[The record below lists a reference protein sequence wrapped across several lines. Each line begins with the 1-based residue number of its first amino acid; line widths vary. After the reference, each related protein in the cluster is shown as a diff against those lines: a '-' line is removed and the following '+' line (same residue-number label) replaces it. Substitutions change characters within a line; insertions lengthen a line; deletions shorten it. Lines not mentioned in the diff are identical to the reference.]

1 MSTEGRFSS
10 VPFPRL
16 RVADHDRLD
25 EQARARG
32 HAAGYAEG
40 LRAAAVDD
48 NDRVARRDAEHSAVL
63 RHGEAR
69 VDRAVQLL
77 LNAALALNTRT
88 VPVLREAEDTLVRTA
103 VDLAEAI
110 LGSELSHAGNAAR
123 QALARVLD
131 HADHADHPPIHTV
144 RMHPDDLAVLGE
156 EIGTPAGVDFTA
168 DPLLARGDAIMEF
181 PDGYLDARI
190 STALARV
197 KAALLGEHQ

>member
-10 VPFPRL
+10 VIFPRL

-48 NDRVARRDAEHSAVL
+48 NARVARQDAEHSAVL

-110 LGSELSHAGNAAR
+110 LGSELSHTRNAAR

-131 HADHADHPPIHTV
+131 HADHADHAPIHTV

-156 EIGTPAGVDFTA
+156 ETGTPAGLDFTA

>member
-10 VPFPRL
+10 VTFPRL

-48 NDRVARRDAEHSAVL
+48 NDRVARQDAEYSAVL

-77 LNAALALNTRT
+77 LTAALALNKRT
-88 VPVLREAEDTLVRTA
+88 VPVLREAEDTLVTTA

-110 LGSELSHAGNAAR
+110 LGSELSHTRNAAR

-131 HADHADHPPIHTV
+131 HADHADHAPIHTV
-144 RMHPDDLAVLGE
+144 RMHPDDLVVLGE
-156 EIGTPAGVDFTA
+156 EIGTPAGVDFAA

-190 STALARV
+190 STALVRV

>member
-10 VPFPRL
+10 VIFPRL

-48 NDRVARRDAEHSAVL
+48 NARVARQDAEHSAVL

-77 LNAALALNTRT
+77 LTAALALNKRT

-110 LGSELSHAGNAAR
+110 LGSELSHTRNAAR

-131 HADHADHPPIHTV
+131 HADHADHAPIHTV

-156 EIGTPAGVDFTA
+156 EIGTPAGVDFAA

-197 KAALLGEHQ
+197 KASLLGEHQ

>member
-10 VPFPRL
+10 VIFPRL

-48 NDRVARRDAEHSAVL
+48 NDRVARQDAEHSAVL

-77 LNAALALNTRT
+77 LTAALSLNKRT

-110 LGSELSHAGNAAR
+110 LGSELSHTRNAAR

-131 HADHADHPPIHTV
+131 HADHADHAPIHTV

-156 EIGTPAGVDFTA
+156 EIGTPAGVDFAA

>member
-10 VPFPRL
+10 VIFPRL

-48 NDRVARRDAEHSAVL
+48 NDRVARQDAEHSAVL

-110 LGSELSHAGNAAR
+110 LGSELSHTRNAAR

-131 HADHADHPPIHTV
+131 HADHADHAPIHTV

-156 EIGTPAGVDFTA
+156 EIGTPAGVDFAA